1 MDFATFRSAWH
12 GPERQRVRLVAAV
25 TLSLLIH
32 AFILSLQ
39 FGIPGFGLP
48 GLSLPWH
55 QPRGQAL
62 ELHLLPGKA
71 AETAASAEAP
81 MPMPVPEAAI
91 AQPRV
96 PHRRRPRS
104 TRPHV
109 AKPDAVSAAAAVTET
124 EAAPAPLPPV
134 AKASPAST
142 SVDKDG
148 VEPPASQIEPPQ
160 PDLQSLP
167 GPASQPPAQ
176 PPLIASTQPH
186 DDTFTV
192 PPAAPTEVESQPPQ
206 LATAVPDTVA
216 LPEPAEIKAEQP
228 APAPMRT
235 EAVSEADSGR
245 RAQEAAAAQQAQ
257 EAAAAQQA
265 QEAAAALALQQQ
277 ALAEQQREQQE
288 RALEAQRQA
297 EEAARQQ
304 AAALVLQEQ
313 MLAAQKRE
321 EEEAARR
328 EREAM
333 QLEEL
338 KREQQAEAER
348 EALKLQMEAEAEAR
362 RQAEESA
369 RLQEQARRQQEAEQL
384 AVRRR
389 AEVEAEARAN
399 AETLRQKELERES
412 LVAAPPA
419 ANTPAGNGTSSA
431 PPLVLPGRAF
441 GDLASRALAQARNPE
456 LLREPAPASR
466 SETANAEN
474 PRRRSIFGRVEAD
487 IGLAMYVEGW
497 RLKIERN
504 GRLNYRQSLVET
516 AYTEPIVT
524 VAVRSDGSV
533 EEIIINRSSGRPELD
548 EAVRRI
554 IRLNARYGAFP
565 PELARRYDVIEI
577 RRLWNFDDRLKLL
590 EEVR

>member
-1 MDFATFRSAWH
+1 M
-12 GPERQRVRLVAAV
+12 RLVAAV

-62 ELHLLPGKA
+62 ELHLLAGKA
-71 AETAASAEAP
+71 AETTASAEAVPP
-81 MPMPVPEAAI
+81 MLAPEAAI
-91 AQPRV
+91 TQPPV
-96 PHRRRPRS
+96 PHRRRPRPA
-104 TRPHV
+104 RPHV
-109 AKPDAVSAAAAVTET
+109 AKPDIVSAAVA
-124 EAAPAPLPPV
+124 EAAPLPQV
-134 AKASPAST
+134 AKA
-142 SVDKDG
+142 
-148 VEPPASQIEPPQ
+148 PPASASADADSVAPPISHVETPQ
-160 PDLQSLP
+160 PDSLSLP
-167 GPASQPPAQ
+167 EPAPQPPAQ
-176 PPLIASTQPH
+176 PPIIASTQSH
-186 DDTFTV
+186 DDGFVV
-192 PPAAPTEVESQPPQ
+192 PPAAPAEVESQPPQ
-206 LATAVPDTVA
+206 LTTAVLDTVA

-228 APAPMRT
+228 APIPVQT
-235 EAVSEADSGR
+235 DEAESNR
-245 RAQEAAAAQQAQ
+245 RAQELAAAQQAQ
-257 EAAAAQQA
+257 EAT
-265 QEAAAALALQQQ
+265 AALALQQQ

-304 AAALVLQEQ
+304 AAALALQEQ

-333 QLEEL
+333 QLEEQQ
-338 KREQQAEAER
+338 REQQAEAER

-362 RQAEESA
+362 RQADESA

-384 AVRRR
+384 AARRR
-389 AEVEAEARAN
+389 AEADAEARAN
-399 AETLRQKELERES
+399 AEALRKKALKRES
-412 LVAAPPA
+412 LVAASPA
-419 ANTPAGNGTSSA
+419 ANAPAGNSESSA
-431 PPLVLPGRAF
+431 PPLVLPGRGV
-441 GDLASRALAQARNPE
+441 GDLASHALAQARNPD

-474 PRRRSIFGRVEAD
+474 PRRRSIFGRAD
-487 IGLAMYVEGW
+487 TDVGLAMYVEGW

-577 RRLWNFDDRLKLL
+577 RRVWNFDDQLKLL

>member
-1 MDFATFRSAWH
+1 MDFATHRYGWH

-48 GLSLPWH
+48 GLSLPWQ

-71 AETAASAEAP
+71 AETAASAEAVPP
-81 MPMPVPEAAI
+81 MPAPEAAI
-91 AQPRV
+91 AQLRV
-96 PHRRRPRS
+96 PHRRRPRP
-104 TRPHV
+104 TKPHAV
-109 AKPDAVSAAAAVTET
+109 KPDAVSTVVAAV
-124 EAAPAPLPPV
+124 EAAPAPLPQV
-134 AKASPAST
+134 AKAPSASADAD
-142 SVDKDG
+142 SVAPPVSH
-148 VEPPASQIEPPQ
+148 VETPQ
-160 PDLQSLP
+160 PDLLSLP
-167 GPASQPPAQ
+167 EPAPQPPAQ
-176 PPLIASTQPH
+176 PPIIASTQPH
-186 DDTFTV
+186 GDAFTV
-192 PPAAPTEVESQPPQ
+192 PPAAPAEMESQPPQ
-206 LATAVPDTVA
+206 LTSAVPDTIA
-216 LPEPAEIKAEQP
+216 LPEPAQIKAEQP
-228 APAPMRT
+228 APTPTQT
-235 EAVSEADSGR
+235 EAVDETDSSR
-245 RAQEAAAAQQAQ
+245 RAQELAAAQQAQ
-257 EAAAAQQA
+257 DV
-265 QEAAAALALQQQ
+265 AAALALQQQ

-304 AAALVLQEQ
+304 AAALALQEQ
-313 MLAAQKRE
+313 MLAAQKR

-333 QLEEL
+333 QLEEQ

-362 RQAEESA
+362 RRAEESA

-384 AVRRR
+384 AARRR
-389 AEVEAEARAN
+389 AEAEAEARAN
-399 AETLRQKELERES
+399 AEALRQKELERES

-419 ANTPAGNGTSSA
+419 ANAPAGNGESSA
-431 PPLVLPGRAF
+431 PPLVLPGRGF
-441 GDLASRALAQARNPE
+441 GDLASRALAQARNPD
-456 LLREPAPASR
+456 LLREPAPAGR
-466 SETANAEN
+466 SGTANAEN
-474 PRRRSIFGRVEAD
+474 PRRRSIFGRIDAD
-487 IGLAMYVEGW
+487 VGLAMYVEGW

-577 RRLWNFDDRLKLL
+577 RRVWNFDDRLKLL

>member
-1 MDFATFRSAWH
+1 M
-12 GPERQRVRLVAAV
+12 RLVAAV

-32 AFILSLQ
+32 AFLLSLQ

-62 ELHLLPGKA
+62 ELHLLAGKA
-71 AETAASAEAP
+71 AETTASAEAVPP
-81 MPMPVPEAAI
+81 MLAPEAAI
-91 AQPRV
+91 TQPPV
-96 PHRRRPRS
+96 PHRRRPRPA
-104 TRPHV
+104 RPHV
-109 AKPDAVSAAAAVTET
+109 AKPDIVSAAVA
-124 EAAPAPLPPV
+124 EAAPLPQV
-134 AKASPAST
+134 AKA
-142 SVDKDG
+142 
-148 VEPPASQIEPPQ
+148 PPASASADADSVAPPISHVETPQ
-160 PDLQSLP
+160 PDSLSLP
-167 GPASQPPAQ
+167 EPAPQPPAQ
-176 PPLIASTQPH
+176 PPIIASTQSH
-186 DDTFTV
+186 DDGFVV
-192 PPAAPTEVESQPPQ
+192 PPAAPAEVESQPPQ
-206 LATAVPDTVA
+206 LTTAVLDTVA
-216 LPEPAEIKAEQP
+216 LPEPAEIKAE
-228 APAPMRT
+228 
-235 EAVSEADSGR
+235 SNR
-245 RAQEAAAAQQAQ
+245 RAQELAAAQQAQ
-257 EAAAAQQA
+257 EAT
-265 QEAAAALALQQQ
+265 AALALQQQ

-304 AAALVLQEQ
+304 AAALALQEQ

-333 QLEEL
+333 QLEEQQ
-338 KREQQAEAER
+338 REQQAEAER

-369 RLQEQARRQQEAEQL
+369 RLQEQIRRQQEAEQL
-384 AVRRR
+384 AARRR
-389 AEVEAEARAN
+389 AETEAEARAN
-399 AETLRQKELERES
+399 AEALRQKELERES

-419 ANTPAGNGTSSA
+419 ANAPAGNSESSA
-431 PPLVLPGRAF
+431 PPLVLQGRGF
-441 GDLASRALAQARNPE
+441 GDLASRALAQARNPD

-466 SETANAEN
+466 SEIPNAEN
-474 PRRRSIFGRVEAD
+474 PRRRSIFGRVD
-487 IGLAMYVEGW
+487 TDVGLAMYVEGW

-577 RRLWNFDDRLKLL
+577 RRVWNFDDQLKLL